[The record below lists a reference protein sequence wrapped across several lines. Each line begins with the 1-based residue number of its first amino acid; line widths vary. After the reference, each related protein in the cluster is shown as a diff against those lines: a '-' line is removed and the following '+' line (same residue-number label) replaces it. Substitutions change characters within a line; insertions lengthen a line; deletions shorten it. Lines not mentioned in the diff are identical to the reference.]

1 MIIDVRKLN
10 AQKRYSGS
18 MEFDYSAPETLIEI
32 PFVKFA
38 APVKV
43 SFDYDLFEDDSLEIR
58 GTVSY
63 KLEGQCSR
71 CLKEATAEVEGE
83 LDAYFEPRKDFKD
96 YGYVNGVIDLKKAV
110 EDAMMA
116 SMPFTLSCGE
126 DCEELPYN
134 G

>member
-43 SFDYDLFEDDSLEIR
+43 
-58 GTVSY
+58 
-63 KLEGQCSR
+63 
-71 CLKEATAEVEGE
+71 
-83 LDAYFEPRKDFKD
+83 
-96 YGYVNGVIDLKKAV
+96 
-110 EDAMMA
+110 
-116 SMPFTLSCGE
+116 
-126 DCEELPYN
+126 
-134 G
+134 